1 MIPGNC
7 KYRDDAMRINRGQTR
22 PIACSADELKVDMT
36 YQDEQDANRFVVLE
50 GSPLGTPMAK
60 SFSTEVDAEA
70 FVVTRIRATVAA
82 DLKDRFDKAI
92 ADQVVSEDGVKAVSS
107 VLAGKLAFARA
118 LAKAYA
124 PKIVITARR
133 YDDEDDARR

>member
-1 MIPGNC
+1 
-7 KYRDDAMRINRGQTR
+7 
-22 PIACSADELKVDMT
+22 MT
-36 YQDEQDANRFVVLE
+36 HPDEQDANRFVVLE

-60 SFSTEVDAEA
+60 SFSTEADAET
-70 FVVTRIRATVAA
+70 FVVTRIRATLPAN
-82 DLKDRFDKAI
+82 LKTRFEKAI
-92 ADQVVSEDGVKAVSS
+92 ADQVVSEDGIAAVSS